1 MTVKKKDVD
10 LVQKK
15 KKKVVVVGLY
25 VQRRIEGGDSDRW
38 MRMMQQRL
46 PPARG

>member
-1 MTVKKKDVD
+1 MTVKKKDVV

-15 KKKVVVVGLY
+15 KKKVVVVDLC
-25 VQRRIEGGDSDRW
+25 VQGTTEGGDSDRW

>member
-15 KKKVVVVGLY
+15 KKKVVVVGL
-25 VQRRIEGGDSDRW
+25 QRRIEGGDSDRW
-38 MRMMQQRL
+38 MRMMQRRL